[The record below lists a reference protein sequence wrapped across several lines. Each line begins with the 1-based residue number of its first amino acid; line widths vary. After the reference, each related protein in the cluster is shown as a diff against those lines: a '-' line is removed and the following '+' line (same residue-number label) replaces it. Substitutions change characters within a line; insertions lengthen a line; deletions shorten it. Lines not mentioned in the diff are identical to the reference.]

1 MESQF
6 VRSKPASSRS
16 ATSLKPE
23 RHFVYDPPYPDPH
36 RACRGF
42 FCFCCHQ
49 RGICQRRCL
58 EILRILC
65 RVEKSRSSRPHGAGS
80 SRSRR
85 DNRELQDDGFTI
97 QWITVVRGANGA
109 RTGDDVKRRE
119 VTENFIPVEDKENV
133 FVLAPKGGLF
143 QKSELPNPLLGDAVR
158 WAAIDGNDMTIYSLA
173 ISETGGSELQVY
185 RRSLTEKGMD
195 IRFMRLQDEDVKVR
209 MSGKLV
215 RTQ

>member
-1 MESQF
+1 MNPRTLIRAALVAASFVFAATNGAFANEAVSKFYGSYVGSGKAEVLDRTEQEVRDLDVTIESF
-6 VRSKPASSRS
+6 K
-16 ATSLKPE
+16 
-23 RHFVYDPPYPDPH
+23 
-36 RACRGF
+36 
-42 FCFCCHQ
+42 
-49 RGICQRRCL
+49 
-58 EILRILC
+58 
-65 RVEKSRSSRPHGAGS
+65 
-80 SRSRR
+80 
-85 DNRELQDDGFTI
+85 DDGFTI

-119 VTENFIPVEDKENV
+119 VTENFIPVEDKKNV

>member
-1 MESQF
+1 MNPRTLIRTALVAASFVFVATNGAFANEAVSKFYGSYVGSGNAEVLDRKQQEVRDLDVTIESF
-6 VRSKPASSRS
+6 KD
-16 ATSLKPE
+16 E
-23 RHFVYDPPYPDPH
+23 
-36 RACRGF
+36 
-42 FCFCCHQ
+42 
-49 RGICQRRCL
+49 
-58 EILRILC
+58 
-65 RVEKSRSSRPHGAGS
+65 
-80 SRSRR
+80 
-85 DNRELQDDGFTI
+85 GFTI